1 MRNDQ
6 LLHRLLCRYF
16 LAGSVVAGF
25 LIAAPSVALAQAVPG
40 QETFTSAS
48 AAAAAL
54 VAACRSGNED
64 ELLKILGPAG
74 KDLISSGDPV
84 ADKKS
89 QQGFVKSYTVKH
101 SLRAEAQGFETLVV
115 GADDWP
121 TPIPIVRDGERWYF
135 DSARG
140 HDEII
145 NRRIGANELGAIA
158 VCEGY
163 VAAQKEYASRGHDGL
178 PAGIYAQ
185 KLVSDEG
192 KHNGLYWPQVP
203 GKPMSPMGPAVAD
216 ASAEGYTPGTPE
228 PYHGYYYRLLKEQ
241 GPAADGGAKSYLVDS
256 QLSGGFALLAY
267 PANYG
272 VNGVMTFMV
281 NQDGNVLQKDLGD
294 NTADVAKA
302 MTAYNPDDSWAPAEP
317 DNNQ

>member
-1 MRNDQ
+1 MRNDH
-6 LLHRLLCRYF
+6 LLHRVLCKCI
-16 LAGSVVAGF
+16 LAATAIAG
-25 LIAAPSVALAQAVPG
+25 LGITSVALGQAAPG
-40 QETFTSAS
+40 QTTFPTAS

-54 VAACRSGNED
+54 VAACKSGDQD

-89 QQGFVKSYTVKH
+89 QQGFAKSYAVNHK
-101 SLRAEAQGFETLVV
+101 LKAEAQGFETLII
-115 GADDWP
+115 GASDWP
-121 TPIPIVRDGERWYF
+121 MPIPIVRDGERWYF

-145 NRRIGANELGAIA
+145 NRRIGSNELGAIG

-163 VAAQKEYASRGHDGL
+163 VEAQHMYVAKGHDGL
-178 PAGIYAQ
+178 PAGLYAQ
-185 KLVSDEG
+185 RLVSDDG
-192 KHNGLYWPQVP
+192 KHNGLYWEPVP
-203 GKPMSPMGPAVAD
+203 GEPESPMGPAVA
-216 ASAEGYTPGTPE
+216 AAAGEGYTGASND

-241 GPAADGGAKSYLVDS
+241 GPAAEGGAKSYLVNG

-272 VNGVMTFMV
+272 VSGIMTFIVDQNGV
-281 NQDGNVLQKDLGD
+281 VLQKDLGD
-294 NTADVAKA
+294 GTADLAKA
-302 MTAYNPDDSWAPAEP
+302 ITAYDPDDSWVPA
-317 DNNQ
+317 DNEN

>member
-1 MRNDQ
+1 MKNDQ
-6 LLHRLLCRYF
+6 LLHRLLCRCA
-16 LAGSVVAGF
+16 LAATMVTGF
-25 LIAAPSVALAQAVPG
+25 GLAATLASAQAAPG
-40 QETFTSAS
+40 QTTYASAS

-54 VAACRSGNED
+54 VAACKSGDQD

-89 QQGFVKSYTVKH
+89 QQGFAKSYAVKH
-101 SLRAEAQGFETLVV
+101 SLTAEAQGFETLVV

-121 TPIPIVRDGERWYF
+121 MPIPIVRDGERWYF
-135 DSARG
+135 DSTRG

-145 NRRIGANELGAIA
+145 DRRIGANELGAIG

-163 VAAQKEYASRGHDGL
+163 VEAQKMYAAKGHDGL

-192 KHNGLYWPQVP
+192 KHNGLFWKPAP
-203 GKPMSPMGPAVAD
+203 GEPESPMGPAVAE
-216 ASAEGYTPGTPE
+216 ASSEGYTGVRE

-241 GPAADGGAKSYLVDS
+241 GPAAEGGAKSYLVNG

-267 PANYG
+267 PSNYG
-272 VNGVMTFMV
+272 VNGIMTFMV

-294 NTADVAKA
+294 NTADLAKA
-302 MTAYNPDDSWAPAEP
+302 ITAYNPDDSWEPA
-317 DNNQ
+317 D